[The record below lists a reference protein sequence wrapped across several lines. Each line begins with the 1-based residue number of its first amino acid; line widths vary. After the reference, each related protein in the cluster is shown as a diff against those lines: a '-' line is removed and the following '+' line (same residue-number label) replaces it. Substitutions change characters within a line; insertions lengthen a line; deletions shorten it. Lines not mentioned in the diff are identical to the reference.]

1 MDFHFIAFNLGNK
14 RLVTI
19 MAPASGK
26 RLLRHSINIKGKP
39 MSKYFYSKKGYGIF
53 CLQQEEIFVFSLIM
67 IAYQS

>member
-26 RLLRHSINIKGKP
+26 RLLRHSINIKGT
-39 MSKYFYSKKGYGIF
+39 YEQVFYSKKGYGIF